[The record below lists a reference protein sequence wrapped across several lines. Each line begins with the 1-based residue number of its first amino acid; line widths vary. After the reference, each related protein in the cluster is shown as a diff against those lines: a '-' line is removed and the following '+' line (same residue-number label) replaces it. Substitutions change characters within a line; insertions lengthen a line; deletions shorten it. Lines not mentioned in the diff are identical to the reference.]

1 MWKSKL
7 IRNSLLLLVLHF
19 VCVLPLFAQAD
30 SLDIGQSNTQQSKEL
45 TTSSLNL
52 NESSQKE
59 MNFLSNAQNSKNKL
73 EQQNPELMTAS
84 ELLDNLDLQIT
95 SLQMQ
100 LEQREH
106 LSQNLETE
114 LKTMKQE
121 LQNSK
126 NTCSELKKA
135 LNSSN
140 IDLDN
145 VIGEIGKLSED
156 VKLLEEKL
164 RAKNNTVNRLRT
176 TSYVELGIGV
186 SSLVVGLL
194 PIWTDDQKNLQNI
207 FLGVGGAMTVSG
219 GITFTLTLF

>member
-30 SLDIGQSNTQQSKEL
+30 SSDIGQSNMQQNKEL
-45 TTSSLNL
+45 TTSNLNL
-52 NESSQKE
+52 NKSSQKE
-59 MNFLSNAQNSKNKL
+59 MNSLSNAQSSKNKL

-145 VIGEIGKLSED
+145 VIGEIGKFSED
-156 VKLLEEKL
+156 VKHLEEKL
-164 RAKNNTVNRLRT
+164 RVKNNTVNRLRT

-219 GITFTLTLF
+219 GITFTFTLF

>member
-1 MWKSKL
+1 MWKSKS
-7 IRNSLLLLVLHF
+7 IRNSLLLLVLHLA
-19 VCVLPLFAQAD
+19 CVLPLFAQED
-30 SLDIGQSNTQQSKEL
+30 SSDIGRSNMQQSKEL
-45 TTSSLNL
+45 TTSNLNL
-52 NESSQKE
+52 NESNQKE
-59 MNFLSNAQNSKNKL
+59 MNSLSNAQNSKNKL
-73 EQQNPELMTAS
+73 EQQNPKSMTAS

-156 VKLLEEKL
+156 VKYLEEKL
-164 RAKNNTVNRLRT
+164 RVKNNTVNRLRT
-176 TSYVELGIGV
+176 ASYIELGIGV

-207 FLGVGGAMTVSG
+207 FLGVGGAMTFSG

>member
-30 SLDIGQSNTQQSKEL
+30 SSDIRQSNMQQSKEL
-45 TTSSLNL
+45 TTSNLNL
-52 NESSQKE
+52 NESNQKE
-59 MNFLSNAQNSKNKL
+59 MNSLSNAQSSKNKL

-145 VIGEIGKLSED
+145 VIGEIGKFSED

-164 RAKNNTVNRLRT
+164 RAKNSTVNRLRT

>member
-30 SLDIGQSNTQQSKEL
+30 SLDIGQLNTQQNKEL
-45 TTSSLNL
+45 TTSNLNL

-164 RAKNNTVNRLRT
+164 RVKNNTVNRLRT

>member
-7 IRNSLLLLVLHF
+7 IRNFLLLLVLHF
-19 VCVLPLFAQAD
+19 VCVLPLFAQED
-30 SLDIGQSNTQQSKEL
+30 SSDIGRSNMQQNKES
-45 TTSSLNL
+45 TTSNLNL

-59 MNFLSNAQNSKNKL
+59 MNFSSNAQSSKNKL
-73 EQQNPELMTAS
+73 EQQNPKLMTAS

-156 VKLLEEKL
+156 IKYLEEKL
-164 RAKNNTVNRLRT
+164 KMKNNTINRLRK
-176 TSYVELGIGV
+176 TSYAELGVGV
-186 SSLVVGLL
+186 SFFAVGLL

-207 FLGVGGAMTVSG
+207 FLGFGGAMAISG
-219 GITFTLTLF
+219 GITFTFTLF

>member
-30 SLDIGQSNTQQSKEL
+30 SSDIGQSSMQQNKEL
-45 TTSSLNL
+45 TTSNLNL

-59 MNFLSNAQNSKNKL
+59 MNSLSNAQNSKNKL

-164 RAKNNTVNRLRT
+164 RAKNSTVNRLRT

-194 PIWTDDQKNLQNI
+194 LIWIDDQKNLQNI
-207 FLGVGGAMTVSG
+207 FLGFGGAMTASG
-219 GITFTLTLF
+219 GITFTFTLF

>member
-30 SLDIGQSNTQQSKEL
+30 SSDIGQSNTQQSKEL

>member
-19 VCVLPLFAQAD
+19 VCVLPLFAQED
-30 SLDIGQSNTQQSKEL
+30 SLDIGLSNMQQSKEL
-45 TTSSLNL
+45 TTSNLSL

-59 MNFLSNAQNSKNKL
+59 MNFLSNAQSSKNKL
-73 EQQNPELMTAS
+73 EQQNPKSMTAS

-156 VKLLEEKL
+156 VKYLEEKL
-164 RAKNNTVNRLRT
+164 RVKNNTVNRLRT

-207 FLGVGGAMTVSG
+207 FLGFGGAMTVSG
-219 GITFTLTLF
+219 GITFTFTLF

>member
-7 IRNSLLLLVLHF
+7 IRNFLLLLVLHF
-19 VCVLPLFAQAD
+19 VCVLPLFAQED
-30 SLDIGQSNTQQSKEL
+30 SSDIGWLSTQQSKEL
-45 TTSSLNL
+45 TISNPNL
-52 NESSQKE
+52 NESNQKE
-59 MNFLSNAQNSKNKL
+59 TNFLSSAQNSKNKL
-73 EQQNPELMTAS
+73 EQQNPKLMTAS
-84 ELLDNLDLQIT
+84 ELLDNLELQIT

-114 LKTMKQE
+114 LKTIKQE

-156 VKLLEEKL
+156 IKYLEEKL
-164 RAKNNTVNRLRT
+164 RMKNNTINRLRT

-186 SSLVVGLL
+186 SSLVVGLRL
-194 PIWTDDQKNLQNI
+194 YIPALQMLVWRVLICQRTNKNI
-207 FLGVGGAMTVSG
+207 CFV
-219 GITFTLTLF
+219 

>member
-30 SLDIGQSNTQQSKEL
+30 SSDIGQSNTQQNKEL
-45 TTSSLNL
+45 TTSNLNL
-52 NESSQKE
+52 NESNQKE

-73 EQQNPELMTAS
+73 EQQNPKSMTAS

-126 NTCSELKKA
+126 NTCRELKKA

-156 VKLLEEKL
+156 VKYLEEKL
-164 RAKNNTVNRLRT
+164 RVKNNTVNRLRT

>member
-19 VCVLPLFAQAD
+19 VCVLPLFAQVD
-30 SLDIGQSNTQQSKEL
+30 SSDIGRSNMQQNKEL
-45 TTSSLNL
+45 TTSNLNL

-59 MNFLSNAQNSKNKL
+59 MNFLSNAQSSKNKL
-73 EQQNPELMTAS
+73 EQQNPKSMTAS

-106 LSQNLETE
+106 LSQSLETE

-135 LNSSN
+135 LNSNN

-145 VIGEIGKLSED
+145 VIEEIGKLSRD
-156 VKLLEEKL
+156 IKLLEEKL
-164 RAKNNTVNRLRT
+164 RVKNKTVNRLRT

-186 SSLVVGLL
+186 SSFVVGLL